1 MSAFEVLGLA
11 EDCSHEDVL
20 KAWRKLARVHH
31 PDKTN
36 NNNNAAADNN
46 TTTTTMQ
53 ALNAAKEACLLSII
67 ERKFAVSE
75 REYVMHICR
84 VLEKSLAENCG
95 LHIDLGEGELVRP
108 TLRKFF
114 FARAANAME
123 WVMRCGVGD
132 MAFDQETE
140 EEIPVLCAFY
150 NDYIGHDDDAWS
162 KHEQTI
168 MTVLSKYDAIK
179 AGGYGNFARFLE

>member
-1 MSAFEVLGLA
+1 
-11 EDCSHEDVL
+11 
-20 KAWRKLARVHH
+20 
-31 PDKTN
+31 
-36 NNNNAAADNN
+36 
-46 TTTTTMQ
+46 MQ

-114 FARAANAME
+114 FARAANALPLRRAY
-123 WVMRCGVGD
+123 VRAKVDRSAAAG
-132 MAFDQETE
+132 TE
-140 EEIPVLCAFY
+140 AARERLRWA
-150 NDYIGHDDDAWS
+150 
-162 KHEQTI
+162 
-168 MTVLSKYDAIK
+168 AIW
-179 AGGYGNFARFLE
+179 